1 MDRRNRN
8 EIKVLPIMGS
18 DLAWRRRWR
27 LRAPA
32 SHESEEIAMRVW
44 TAILLSLT
52 SVAAFAGTVPAPL
65 PEPGTLALLAAAGVV
80 GLVLKRR
87 NKK

>member
-1 MDRRNRN
+1 M
-8 EIKVLPIMGS
+8 
-18 DLAWRRRWR
+18 
-27 LRAPA
+27 RA
-32 SHESEEIAMRVW
+32 W

-52 SVAAFAGTVPAPL
+52 SVAAFANNEVPVGL

-80 GLVLKRR
+80 GLVLKHR